1 MPATHTMKPFRSAS
15 LAVASAILIAGTP
28 GAARPRYGGILRV
41 ETQGTLRTL
50 DPAEKPATA
59 LESATRR
66 HVLPLIFDSLIEVD
80 PDGGLR
86 PLLAASW
93 EGDRAG
99 ARWQVRL
106 RPGVKLHD
114 GSLLTPEQA
123 ASSLGASRTDWQ
135 VAVDGGAIVITPS
148 EPRRDL
154 PWELAELRS
163 AVRVRRPSGELV
175 GTGPFRVERLESGRL
190 TLGAHEGH
198 HGGRPFLDAVRIE
211 MGRTPA
217 SQLSDLELDRA
228 DFVAVDPGDTG
239 RVIQRQLRVVSSRP
253 LELVAL
259 VFEAHRATAASAPL
273 RRTFAAAID
282 RATLCRV
289 LLQGRAQP
297 ADALL
302 PGWLSGYPSFA
313 IASQGQVL
321 SRAAVA
327 ALPPAQRSLAIRV
340 ATADA
345 RGRGIAERVA
355 VDVREAG
362 FSATVQAPAGLG
374 PRPELRLIRLPLEAS
389 APDRALAA
397 LFDGFPP
404 RTLGLLTREPPPAP
418 GSPLE
423 TVARVE
429 RALLENGVI
438 VPLVHA
444 PELVG
449 LGARVD
455 SWSGPIVLPSGAWD
469 LANLWI
475 GPDRTSGAGARGAK
489 ATVR

>member
-1 MPATHTMKPFRSAS
+1 MKPFRSAS
-15 LAVASAILIAGTP
+15 LAVASAILIASSP

-41 ETQGTLRTL
+41 ETQGTLRAL
-50 DPAEKPATA
+50 DPAAKPATA
-59 LESATRR
+59 LERATRHR
-66 HVLPLIFDSLIEVD
+66 VLPLIFDSLIEMD
-80 PDGGLR
+80 PNGGLR

-93 EGDRAG
+93 EGDAAG
-99 ARWQVRL
+99 ARWRVHL

-114 GSLLTPEQA
+114 GSFLTPEQA

-135 VAVDGGAIVITPS
+135 VAVDGDAIVITPS

-154 PWELAELRS
+154 PWELAELGS
-163 AVRVRRPSGELV
+163 AVGVRRPSGELV
-175 GTGPFRVERLESGRL
+175 GTGPFRVVRLESSRL
-190 TLGAHEGH
+190 TLGAHEEH
-198 HGGRPFLDAVRIE
+198 RGGRPFLDAVQIE

-228 DFVAVDPGDTG
+228 DFVGVGPSDAG
-239 RVIQRQLRVVSSRP
+239 RVIQHQLRIVSSRP
-253 LELVAL
+253 LELFAL
-259 VFEAHRATAASAPL
+259 VFEAHRATTASEPL
-273 RRTFAAAID
+273 RRTLAAAID
-282 RATLCRV
+282 RAAICRV
-289 LLQGRAQP
+289 LLQGHAQP

-313 IASQGQVL
+313 VASPGLVL

-327 ALPPAQRSLAIRV
+327 ALPPAERSLAIRV
-340 ATADA
+340 DAADA
-345 RGRGIAERVA
+345 LGRAMAERVA
-355 VDVREAG
+355 VDAREAG
-362 FSATVQAPAGLG
+362 FSVTVQAPAGLG
-374 PRPELRLIRLPLEAS
+374 PRPDLRLIRLALEAS

-397 LFDGFPP
+397 LFDGFAP

-418 GSPLE
+418 GSSLE
-423 TVARVE
+423 TVALVE

-455 SWSGPIVLPSGAWD
+455 SWNGPIVLASGAWD

-475 GPDRTSGAGARGAK
+475 GPDRASGAEARGAK
-489 ATVR
+489 ATTR